1 MVEVHNEAFANDVLI
16 KLMYGPP
23 EEGTIPF
30 AKDLEQMIRENAN
43 MRFVKAVDGD
53 SGRIVGW
60 TWWIIYPDG
69 ETHSK
74 GEQANLKRNATPP
87 STAISPQLY
96 LDYHGI
102 VAQKRKRWISGR
114 GAVILQVLVVHTEYQ
129 GRGIGTKLLIAGVE
143 EAKRLRLP
151 SWLESSSKGY
161 TVYKKCGFR
170 DIGED
175 LDMDLTKYGATGRVK
190 THCMLMDDVN
200 TQQI

>member
-69 ETHSK
+69 ETH
-74 GEQANLKRNATPP
+74 
-87 STAISPQLY
+87 
-96 LDYHGI
+96 
-102 VAQKRKRWISGR
+102 
-114 GAVILQVLVVHTEYQ
+114 ILQVLVVHTEYQ

-190 THCMLMDDVN
+190 THYAAALMK
-200 TQQI
+200 ILK